1 MNIRILGA
9 GAWGTAIALQAA
21 RAPQQAQVSLCTHRD
36 EHARAMQSTS
46 INQQYLPEVLIPKS
60 INIFTV
66 RTISS
71 AVSMILQDL
80 TIVATPLSALR
91 EQLTF
96 LNASACGPVLLLSKG
111 IEQGTQKLPHQIAAE
126 FTQLRCASL
135 SGPSFAQEVAAGL
148 PCALSIAGDAM
159 AINTAQKA
167 LHHSAMRLYAS
178 DDIMGI
184 ELGGAMKNVIAIAAG
199 ISDGM
204 QLGTNARAALI
215 TRGLAEITR
224 LGVAMGAKADTFMG
238 LAGLGDLVLTCT
250 GPLSR
255 NRRVGLELASGRPLP
270 EIITQLGHVA
280 EGVHAAR
287 AALML
292 AQQHQ
297 VPVPIAQAVV
307 QVLEGELTPQGAIT
321 ALLSRPARNE

>member
-1 MNIRILGA
+1 MNITILGA

-21 RAPQQAQVSLCTHRD
+21 RVPQAQVSLAAHRA
-36 EHARAMQSTS
+36 EHAQALQSSRLNTL
-46 INQQYLPEVLIPKS
+46 YLPEVSIPKS
-60 INIFTV
+60 INISAISTILNTV
-66 RTISS
+66 YDNSPRLI
-71 AVSMILQDL
+71 I
-80 TIVATPLSALR
+80 IATPLSGLR
-91 EQLTF
+91 EQLHL
-96 LNASACGPVLLLSKG
+96 LNTTKNSPVLLLCKG
-111 IEQGTQKLPHQIAAE
+111 IEPGTLKLPHQIAAE
-126 FTQLRCASL
+126 FSNLRCASL

-159 AINTAQKA
+159 AISTAQQA

-178 DDIMGI
+178 DDVLGV

-224 LGVAMGAKADTFMG
+224 LGVAMGAKAETFMG

-255 NRRVGLELASGRPLP
+255 NRRVGLELASGKPLP

-287 AALML
+287 AAVML
-292 AQQHQ
+292 AERHQ
-297 VPVPIAQAVV
+297 VPAPIAQAVV
-307 QVLEGELTPQGAIT
+307 QVLEGALSPQGAIT
-321 ALLSRPARNE
+321 ALLSRPARAE